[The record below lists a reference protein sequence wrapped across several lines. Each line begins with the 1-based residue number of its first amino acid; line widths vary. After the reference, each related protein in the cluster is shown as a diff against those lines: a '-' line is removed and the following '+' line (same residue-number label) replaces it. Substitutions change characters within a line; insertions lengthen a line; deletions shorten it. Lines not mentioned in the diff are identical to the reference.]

1 MYAEIKVTM
10 LEINKIQ
17 FSFMSKC
24 TREYKDHSEQHK
36 HVSKGKIKMFLSY
49 VHCPSSLTAVKF
61 VTLWCVNRLCQVI
74 KTFGK
79 PLQIKEKKI
88 AQCLLK
94 TKQGHMEASKSCL
107 VAQV

>member
-24 TREYKDHSEQHK
+24 TREYKVHSEQHK